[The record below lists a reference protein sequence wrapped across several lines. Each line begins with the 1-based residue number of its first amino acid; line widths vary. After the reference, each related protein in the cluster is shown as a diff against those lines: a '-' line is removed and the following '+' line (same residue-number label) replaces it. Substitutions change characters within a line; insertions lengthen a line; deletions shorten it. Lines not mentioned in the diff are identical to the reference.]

1 MCGIVLIIIDKLIPV
16 LCVMLGWALSRLDER
31 GKVYACLY
39 GVDFW
44 VTQAQGA
51 QGISK
56 VAGEIVLT
64 ISNSS
69 MKPEVM
75 VDCKIRIYAGLFRKL
90 EVPVDLYKGV
100 ESSYETQVLG
110 CNLLPNYS
118 GLMTVGFEAGITDI
132 ENSRKICL
140 AYRDVRRKRKVVTLL
155 GRSCIEKA
163 LKEAKERK

>member
-1 MCGIVLIIIDKLIPV
+1 MCGRVLIIIDKLIPV

-69 MKPEVM
+69 MSPKLWWIVKSVYIP
-75 VDCKIRIYAGLFRKL
+75 GLFRKL
-90 EVPVDLYKGV
+90 EVFVDLYK
-100 ESSYETQVLG
+100 
-110 CNLLPNYS
+110 
-118 GLMTVGFEAGITDI
+118 A
-132 ENSRKICL
+132 
-140 AYRDVRRKRKVVTLL
+140 
-155 GRSCIEKA
+155 
-163 LKEAKERK
+163 